1 MDHNVQTNV
10 HTNVKTVTV
19 QLPQGEITG
28 TRLAQVS
35 RFSSVPYAQPAVGPL
50 RFAPPVPAR
59 WAGTLDATQPMPVCP
74 QLASRLR
81 GVMGDF
87 QAQQSEDCLRLT
99 VWTPSADTR
108 KRPVVIWL
116 HGGAWQSG
124 GGAVDWYDGARLA
137 ARGDIVVVGVNYRLA
152 ALGWLYVP
160 GETANVGL
168 LDEEAAIRW
177 VVEHIAHFGGDP
189 EQITLMGHSAGAFN
203 IAAMLTR
210 QPQFQRAI
218 LHSASLGR
226 GFREAKQAAYLS
238 GVFLKAAG
246 AEDLAQ
252 ARSLPLEA
260 LFAAQQ
266 SPAVAQALKEEGAN
280 RSLFCPVVD
289 GEIFPSPVEP
299 LMQTACAAVDVLVGS
314 TLNEMAAFPGM
325 SINEQSQQLGEQIFR
340 APGRQWATNARTS
353 GRQAW
358 SFSFDYAPNPEVGAC
373 HCIDL
378 PFVFGNLD
386 AFAHAPML
394 RGMVAEHAALL
405 VDQLQTAWIEFV
417 HGRSP
422 GWEMAPAVKVFK

>member
-1 MDHNVQTNV
+1 MDQKVQTE
-10 HTNVKTVTV
+10 TVR
-19 QLPQGEITG
+19 LPQGDVIGRKLSE
-28 TRLAQVS
+28 VS
-35 RFSSVPYAQPAVGPL
+35 RFSSIPYAEPATGAL

-59 WAGTLDATQPMPVCP
+59 WRGTLDATQPMPVCP
-74 QLASRLR
+74 QLPSRLR

-87 QAQQSEDCLRLT
+87 VAQQSEDCLRLT
-99 VWTPSADTR
+99 VWTPAADTR

-137 ARGDIVVVGVNYRLA
+137 ARGDMVVVGVNYRLA

-168 LDEEAAIRW
+168 LDEEAAISW
-177 VVEHIAHFGGDP
+177 VVQHIARFGGDP
-189 EQITLMGHSAGAFN
+189 DQLTIMGHSAGAFN

-210 QPQFQRAI
+210 KPQFQRAI

-226 GFREAKQAAYLS
+226 GFREATQAAYLS
-238 GVFLKAAG
+238 RVFLDAAG
-246 AEDLAQ
+246 VKDLSQ
-252 ARSLPLEA
+252 ARMLALET

-266 SPAVAQALKEEGAN
+266 SPAVVQALKEEGAN
-280 RSLFCPVVD
+280 RSLFCPVID
-289 GEIFPSPVEP
+289 GDIFQAPIEP
-299 LMQTACAAVDVLVGS
+299 LMHAACAKADVLVGS
-314 TLNEMAAFPGM
+314 TRNEMAAFPGM
-325 SINEQSQQLGEQIFR
+325 QIDEQSQQLGETIFR
-340 APGRQWATNARTS
+340 APGRQWASDARVS

-358 SFSFDYAPNPEVGAC
+358 NFSFDYAPTSQFGAC

-386 AFAHAPML
+386 TFAGAPML
-394 RGMVAEHAALL
+394 EGMVPEHASSL
-405 VDQLQTAWIEFV
+405 VTQIQTAWIEFV

-422 GWEMAPAVKVFK
+422 GWDMSPAVKIFR

>member
-1 MDHNVQTNV
+1 MNNNMQ
-10 HTNVKTVTV
+10 TVTV
-19 QLPQGEITG
+19 QLPQGVVTG
-28 TRLAQVS
+28 LTLAQVS
-35 RFSSVPYAQPAVGPL
+35 RFSSIPYAQPAVGAR
-50 RFAPPVPAR
+50 RFAPPEPSR
-59 WAGTLDATQPMPVCP
+59 WTGTLDATQSMPVCP
-74 QLASRLR
+74 QLPSRLR

-87 QAQQSEDCLRLT
+87 EAQQSEDCLRLT
-99 VWTPSADTR
+99 LWTPAADSR
-108 KRPVVIWL
+108 KRPVLIWL

-177 VVEHIAHFGGDP
+177 VVEHITHFGGDP
-189 EQITLMGHSAGAFN
+189 TQITLMGHSAGAFN

-210 QPQFQRAI
+210 APQFQRAI

-226 GFREAKQAAYLS
+226 GFREAKQAQYLS
-238 GVFLKAAG
+238 RVFLDAAG
-246 AEDLAQ
+246 ADDLDA
-252 ARSLPLEA
+252 ARMLPVES

-280 RSLFCPVVD
+280 RSLFCPVID
-289 GEIFPSPVEP
+289 GEIFQSPVEP
-299 LMQTACAAVDVLVGS
+299 LMQVACSKVDVLVGS

-340 APGRQWATNARTS
+340 APGRQWAADAKAA

-358 SFSFDYAPNPEVGAC
+358 SFSFDYGPNPDVGAC

-378 PFVFGNLD
+378 PFVFGNLST
-386 AFAHAPML
+386 FEHAPML
-394 RGMVAEHAALL
+394 KGMTAGHAASL

-422 GWEMAPAVKVFK
+422 GWEMSPAIRVFK